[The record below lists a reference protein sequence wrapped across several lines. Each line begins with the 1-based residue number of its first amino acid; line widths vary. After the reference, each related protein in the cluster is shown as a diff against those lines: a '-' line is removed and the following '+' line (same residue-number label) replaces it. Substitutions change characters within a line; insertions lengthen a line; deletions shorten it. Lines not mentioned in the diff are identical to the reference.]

1 MTKTF
6 KPSDDGFYRI
16 NESEK
21 GDLKK
26 FFMNQMEKNPRTP
39 KGYLSK
45 TGVNVKTIITD
56 KNGKEYEG
64 VFKSNKDVW
73 KFNRKDLLDAS
84 YAKRSKNLRLSNT
97 LNTTKEQKA
106 FAAQKDAL
114 PSGIEA
120 DHIREVQETGP
131 MVEQID
137 LEEKYGAIDA
147 KEAKRQR
154 KILKDT
160 GIGDNPKNLQPLTG
174 QVNTAKATEVDR
186 KIKALE
192 AMELRNPSARA
203 LRLVKSKAGKF
214 VLTKALPGV
223 GIGTL
228 LFTTGGAVHAVQKE
242 GLNKKTATNLAFRT
256 ADLALEGVDIAT
268 GGISTP
274 VTLALQLALAG
285 AEHTINQ
292 GAAKISTRDRKKF
305 R

>member
-97 LNTTKEQKA
+97 LNTAKEQKA

-186 KIKALE
+186 KIKA
-192 AMELRNPSARA
+192 
-203 LRLVKSKAGKF
+203 
-214 VLTKALPGV
+214 
-223 GIGTL
+223 
-228 LFTTGGAVHAVQKE
+228 
-242 GLNKKTATNLAFRT
+242 
-256 ADLALEGVDIAT
+256 
-268 GGISTP
+268 
-274 VTLALQLALAG
+274 
-285 AEHTINQ
+285 
-292 GAAKISTRDRKKF
+292 
-305 R
+305 